1 MKFVIIIIPI
11 SRIKIFKWVH
21 YENKFYIHHFYIIN
35 IQLLQIQN
43 LILTIFRVYRIFSVY
58 LPTYVFTYE
67 MLFELFTIICSNN
80 WHRFSFL
87 TREVFNYFL
96 MVDGLNYKK
105 KQKTFIFY
113 IFMNTQVITK
123 YFRGRAIYFYCIFF
137 QVNLFLC
144 HTTALKMDT
153 YFTFICII
161 IIILGWGVYTT
172 HFQSE
177 EEMKTLDPRFTN
189 ILVFS
194 ENHTCKYYSRKYDM
208 HMKYELYYII

>member
-1 MKFVIIIIPI
+1 
-11 SRIKIFKWVH
+11 
-21 YENKFYIHHFYIIN
+21 
-35 IQLLQIQN
+35 
-43 LILTIFRVYRIFSVY
+43 
-58 LPTYVFTYE
+58 
-67 MLFELFTIICSNN
+67 
-80 WHRFSFL
+80 
-87 TREVFNYFL
+87 
-96 MVDGLNYKK
+96 
-105 KQKTFIFY
+105 
-113 IFMNTQVITK
+113 
-123 YFRGRAIYFYCIFF
+123 
-137 QVNLFLC
+137 
-144 HTTALKMDT
+144 MDT